1 MAIWFVHESQNV
13 YNVECVDHS
22 FGEKG
27 KNVNWQK
34 RHTKQQKK
42 KPRPYKNKGNI
53 RHPNFINEH
62 FVTWWLRW
70 IRRIEAF
77 SHSITISP
85 W

>member
-42 KPRPYKNKGNI
+42 SPVHI
-53 RHPNFINEH
+53 RIKETFAIQILLMSTLWPGD
-62 FVTWWLRW
+62 
-70 IRRIEAF
+70 
-77 SHSITISP
+77 
-85 W
+85 